1 MWPALHRVHQSVLAR
16 AEPPQQRIPVLG
28 NRGQSPSGEML
39 TISGANW
46 FSRRGGT
53 CRLHAIYEPS
63 VYVGKVGKT
72 VKYGWEPIPAEAQN
86 LKMAQVDVQ
95 AGL

>member
-1 MWPALHRVHQSVLAR
+1 
-16 AEPPQQRIPVLG
+16 
-28 NRGQSPSGEML
+28 ML

-86 LKMAQVDVQ
+86 FKMAQVDVQ
-95 AGL
+95 AGLR